1 MNLSNS
7 VKGCRFCL
15 LSAHYFLSVFLL
27 LHGMLRWRLAVST
40 FRTFFGAGLVS
51 NKKSGIV
58 SRRVV
63 SPPLIPSPAREE
75 VYVRSLS
82 VLEAGNPT
90 SPG

>member
-51 NKKSGIV
+51 NEKSGTV
-58 SRRVV
+58 SRRVCPPPRP
-63 SPPLIPSPAREE
+63 SPPPPP
-75 VYVRSLS
+75 VRRFM
-82 VLEAGNPT
+82 
-90 SPG
+90 